1 MNLNPFSSQYLLHL
15 HVLSQLNAVD
25 GSTTTNGLSYD
36 RLLPP
41 LYSSRVA
48 ERGQQ
53 HRPAVLSC
61 DGLYTACT
69 VWDSGYGL
77 SKLGIP
83 GINTEL
89 ERKLLLRMASAA
101 VRSWEHSV
109 NCNSSSSSSN
119 SRSTTTANSSSATTG
134 EGGGGGSVQASSSGG
149 SSGEEVGAAAAP
161 AAVLEPSLCPSLA
174 VLALAH
180 HQSIRLY
187 QIQYSSRIRRTGRE
201 GQGGSDSSRVDPG
214 DSGGSNA
221 QGGSGG
227 GGDGGQECATDLWRR
242 EPGWF
247 RWMRRRGFG
256 ATWWPLAVG
265 AVRAELERQESAGR
279 ADTSLARMRNIL
291 RLVPDV
297 PETQPAPPNTIGE
310 SVAALEGKCTP
321 AALQNVTL
329 AVGGA

>member
-1 MNLNPFSSQYLLHL
+1 M
-15 HVLSQLNAVD
+15 LSQLNAVD

-109 NCNSSSSSSN
+109 NCKSCSSSSSS
-119 SRSTTTANSSSATTG
+119 SRYITTSRSSSTTTG
-134 EGGGGGSVQASSSGG
+134 DGGGGGGAQASSARGSGG
-149 SSGEEVGAAAAP
+149 EAGAAAAP
-161 AAVLEPSLCPSLA
+161 VAVLEPSPCPSLA

-180 HQSIRLY
+180 Y
-187 QIQYSSRIRRTGRE
+187 QGIGLNRIQCFTPIRRTGRA
-201 GQGGSDSSRVDPG
+201 GQGASGSGGSDSSRADS
-214 DSGGSNA
+214 DNSGGGDGK
-221 QGGSGG
+221 GGSGG
-227 GGDGGQECATDLWRR
+227 GGNGGEGGDEELVRC

-247 RWMRRRGFG
+247 TWMRRRGFG

-265 AVRAELERQESAGR
+265 AVRAELEQQESYHLRGEAYI
-279 ADTSLARMRNIL
+279 DVARMRNIL
-291 RLVPDV
+291 CLVPDV
-297 PETQPAPPNTIGE
+297 PETQPRAPDTIGE
-310 SVAALEGKCTP
+310 RIAALTRSYMP
-321 AALQNVTL
+321 ATF
-329 AVGGA
+329 